1 MALAGKQLL
10 IRSPGA
16 LASDDVEWQ
25 TAVAA
30 AFGLGD
36 AVEPWTPVAG
46 GRSHLVWRLRTSRGT
61 WAVKRLNRSREDWWM
76 RDYVVAAR
84 VQLDAHARGVP
95 MPRPVHPL
103 DPVAPLL
110 ADVRVGDEL
119 ASYLVHEWHE
129 GGPVTSDVSAWVGT
143 TLASLH
149 RLPAGDAPEARPH
162 PVEEW
167 REWLDEAPNDFTDA
181 VRAYLPDITEARAVA
196 TATADLTPVATHRDV
211 KPDNVLQ
218 TPAGPLLLD
227 WDGAGPE
234 YAEWEL
240 TRAAIHFSHLGED
253 RAAFDRVVKSYEAAG
268 GRRPP
273 ASPTSFAGLLRA
285 YLGGAAWMVW
295 RALGHRP
302 VTPPERAAAHTHALE
317 LLGDLRTSLTRLDD
331 WATRL
336 R

>member
-1 MALAGKQLL
+1 M
-10 IRSPGA
+10 
-16 LASDDVEWQ
+16 EWQ
-25 TAVAA
+25 RAVAA

-36 AVEPWTPVAG
+36 VVAPWTPVTG
-46 GRSHLVWRLRTSRGT
+46 GRAHLVWRLRTSRGT

-76 RDYVVAAR
+76 RDYLVAAQ
-84 VQLDAHARGVP
+84 VQLDAYARGFP

-103 DPVAPLL
+103 EPAAPLL
-110 ADVRVGDEL
+110 ADVRVGDEV
-119 ASYLVHEWHE
+119 ASYLVHEWHD
-129 GGPVTSDVSAWVGT
+129 GGPLTADVSAWVGA

-149 RLPAGDAPEARPH
+149 HRTVDAVPDQAPH

-167 REWLDEAPNDFTDA
+167 REWLDEAPNDFTAA
-181 VRAYLPDITEARAVA
+181 VRAYLPDVAEARSIA
-196 TATADLTPVATHRDV
+196 TAADRLTPVGTHRDV

-218 TPAGPLLLD
+218 TPTGPLLLD

-240 TRAAIHFSHLGED
+240 TRAAIYFSHLGED
-253 RAAFDRVVKSYEAAG
+253 RAAFDTVIASYEAAG

-273 ASPTSFAGLLRA
+273 ASPTSFAGLLRV

-302 VTPPERAAAHTHALE
+302 VTPAERAAAHTHALE
-317 LLGDLRTSLTRLDD
+317 LLSDLRTALGRLDE
-331 WATRL
+331 WVERL

>member
-1 MALAGKQLL
+1 M
-10 IRSPGA
+10 
-16 LASDDVEWQ
+16 EWQ
-25 TAVAA
+25 AAVAA

-36 AVEPWTPVAG
+36 VAEPWVPVAG

-76 RDYVVAAR
+76 RDYLVSAQ
-84 VQLDAHARGVP
+84 VQLDAWERGFP

-103 DPVAPLL
+103 EPAAPLL
-110 ADVRVGDEL
+110 ADVRAGDDVE
-119 ASYLVHEWHE
+119 SYLVHEWHD
-129 GGPVTSDVSAWVGT
+129 GGPATEDVSAWVGT
-143 TLASLH
+143 TLAALH
-149 RLPAGDAPEARPH
+149 DLPAGPAPEDSPPH

-167 REWLDEAPNDFTDA
+167 REWLDEAPNDFTSA
-181 VRAYLPDITEARAVA
+181 VRAYLPDIAEARALV
-196 TATADLTPVATHRDV
+196 TATAGLTPVNTHRDV

-218 TPAGPLLLD
+218 TSRGPLLLD

-240 TRAAIHFSHLGED
+240 TRAAVYFSDLGQD
-253 RAAFDRVVKSYEAAG
+253 RSAFDRVITSYETAG

-273 ASPTSFAGLLRA
+273 ASPASFAGLLDV
-285 YLGGAAWMVW
+285 YLRGAAWMVW

-317 LLGDLRTSLTRLDD
+317 LLSDLRTSLTNLDT
-331 WATRL
+331 WTTRL

>member
-1 MALAGKQLL
+1 M
-10 IRSPGA
+10 RW
-16 LASDDVEWQ
+16 ER
-25 TAVAA
+25 AVAA

-36 AVEPWTPVAG
+36 VVEPWTPVSG
-46 GRSHLVWRLRTSRGT
+46 GRAHLVWRLRTAKGT

-76 RDYVVAAR
+76 RDHLVAAAI
-84 VQLDAHARGVP
+84 QLDAYARGFP

-103 DPVAPLL
+103 EPAAPLL
-110 ADVRVGDEL
+110 ADVRVGHEV
-119 ASYLVHEWHE
+119 ASYLVHEWHD
-129 GGPVTSDVSAWVGT
+129 GRPLTGDVSAWVGA

-149 RLPAGDAPEARPH
+149 RHTVDTPPDRAPH

-167 REWLDEAPNDFTDA
+167 REWLDEAPNDFTAA
-181 VRAYLPDITEARAVA
+181 VRAYLPDIAEARSIA
-196 TATADLTPVATHRDV
+196 TAVGDLTPVGTHRDV
-211 KPDNVLQ
+211 KPDNVLE
-218 TPAGPLLLD
+218 TSAGPLLLD

-240 TRAAIHFSHLGED
+240 TRAAVHFSRLGED
-253 RAAFDRVVKSYEAAG
+253 RAAFDTVIRSYEAAG

-273 ASPTSFAGLLRA
+273 ASPTSFAGLLHV

-302 VTPPERAAAHTHALE
+302 VTPAERAAAHTHALE
-317 LLGDLRTSLTRLDD
+317 LLADLRTSLGSLPSWT
-331 WATRL
+331 TRL